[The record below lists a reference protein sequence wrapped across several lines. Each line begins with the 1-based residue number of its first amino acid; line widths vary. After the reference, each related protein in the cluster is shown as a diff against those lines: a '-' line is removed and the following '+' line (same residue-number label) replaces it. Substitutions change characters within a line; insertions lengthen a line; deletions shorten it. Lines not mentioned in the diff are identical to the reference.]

1 MTTVASRGQDR
12 TGQGSKHGGWLAT
25 VTPSTRVPLVKTPLN
40 NRGRGDASSTTASKV
55 TCLVAGSGLMPQ
67 QNIQHITQPPSQTD
81 EAQGAIPISWV
92 KSGWGSRDWLVV
104 LCFGSVVAPMPTSLA
119 RPVSLAPTH
128 SIAHHGRL
136 SSLECHSSHPAG
148 FLPGLDHFSHFTPP
162 HTSADCHLPAAADL
176 TCLFTPADLRRQ
188 SEYFYCIVFVCAI

>member
-1 MTTVASRGQDR
+1 MVGNSDTIDEGPFGKNPFEQQMTGRCIFNNSLTSDMFGRWLGTV
-12 TGQGSKHGGWLAT
+12 
-25 VTPSTRVPLVKTPLN
+25 
-40 NRGRGDASSTTASKV
+40 
-55 TCLVAGSGLMPQ
+55 PQ

-188 SEYFYCIVFVCAI
+188 SEYFYCIVSVCAI